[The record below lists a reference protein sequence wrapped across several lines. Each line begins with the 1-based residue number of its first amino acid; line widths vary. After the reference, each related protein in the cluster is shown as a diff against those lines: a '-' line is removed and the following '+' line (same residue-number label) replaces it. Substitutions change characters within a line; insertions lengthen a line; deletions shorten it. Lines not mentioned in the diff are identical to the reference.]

1 MQTDL
6 AQFELDEIALK
17 LHDLQQHNAQ
27 KAIYVDRSAET
38 SLREPTTASFGMRTE
53 SIATETKEAQANIL
67 PITEEKGIGTENIS
81 FANQSMET
89 EILPVSNRSMET
101 ANASLWRGECSR
113 SVQTAFDED
122 EGRDTLSPTEEEM
135 GLESLK

>member
-1 MQTDL
+1 
-6 AQFELDEIALK
+6 
-17 LHDLQQHNAQ
+17 
-27 KAIYVDRSAET
+27 
-38 SLREPTTASFGMRTE
+38 MRTE
-53 SIATETKEAQANIL
+53 SIATETKEAQVNIL
-67 PITEEKGIGTENIS
+67 PITEEKGIETENIS